1 MAVLDGVRSYLFV
14 PASDPRRVDK
24 ALASEAHAVVLD
36 LEDAVAPEAKDEARA
51 VVAEKLRTRRA
62 RGIQLVRTNGLE
74 TPHGRP
80 DFAALEGL
88 AVDAIMI
95 PKAEPQPL
103 LGLGPVSYTHLTL
116 PTICSV

>member
-1 MAVLDGVRSYLFV
+1 MPILDGIRSYLFV

-24 ALASEAHAVVLD
+24 ALASDAHAVVLD
-36 LEDAVAPEAKDEARA
+36 LEDAVAPEAKEDARA
-51 VVAEKLRTRRA
+51 VVAEKLRARRGN
-62 RGIQLVRTNGLE
+62 GIQLVRVNGLE
-74 TPHGRP
+74 TPHARP

-103 LGLGPVSYTHLTL
+103 LGLGPSGPPGLALRGT
-116 PTICSV
+116 

>member
-1 MAVLDGVRSYLFV
+1 MAVLDGVRSSLFV

-51 VVAEKLRTRRA
+51 VVADKLRTRRA
-62 RGIQLVRTNGLE
+62 KGIQLVRTNGLE

-80 DFAALEGL
+80 DFAALDGL

-95 PKAEPQPL
+95 PKAEPPPL
-103 LGLGPVSYTHLTL
+103 LALAASGPACLSR
-116 PTICSV
+116 IE

>member
-24 ALASEAHAVVLD
+24 ALASPAHAVVLD
-36 LEDAVAPEAKDEARA
+36 LEDAVAPEAKEEARA
-51 VVAEKLRTRRA
+51 VVAEKLRTRRPN
-62 RGIQLVRTNGLE
+62 GIQLVRTNGLE

-80 DFAALEGL
+80 DFAALDGL

-103 LGLGPVSYTHLTL
+103 LALGPSGPPVIAL
-116 PTICSV
+116 I